1 MSSPEAAFWRWFQAN
16 EQDLLA
22 VVTAQEPVCDAL
34 LEEMQRVHPDLTFEF
49 GPVLDDGRE
58 FVVSAGG
65 IKEAFPAV
73 ERLTAAAPPLPRWTV
88 IPFRPGRE
96 GMQRLQLGPVTLVAA
111 EVLVRAEPD
120 DEKVGITLALPGF
133 RPTSQQ
139 LWEQAGFLLLD
150 ALLGEYLV
158 ETRIGF
164 IEFEEASARSP
175 GEWVPLPAFAAGMR
189 RPAAAA
195 G

>member
-1 MSSPEAAFWRWFQAN
+1 MPSPESTFWRWFQAN
-16 EQDLLA
+16 EQALLA

-49 GPVLDDGRE
+49 GPLEDGGRE

-73 ERLTAAAPPLPRWTV
+73 ERLAAAAPPLPRWTI

-96 GMQRLQLGPVTLVAA
+96 GMERLQLGPVTLVAS

-120 DEKVGITLALPGF
+120 GDKVGITLALPGF
-133 RPTSQQ
+133 RPTAQQ
-139 LWEQAGFLLLD
+139 LWEQAGFLFLD

-164 IEFEEASARSP
+164 IEFEEASSRSP
-175 GEWVPLPAFAAGMR
+175 GEWVPIAAFADTMR
-189 RPAAAA
+189 RATAAR
-195 G
+195 